1 MIFHGQM
8 DTFPGLKR
16 ASETLDNSMTFKFSL
31 NSESTMFW
39 IKLEPKEWLRI
50 NYGCDPVTDSSKN

>member
-1 MIFHGQM
+1 MIFHGQT
-8 DTFPGLKR
+8 DTFPGLRR
-16 ASETLDNSMTFKFSL
+16 ASETLDNSMTFNFSL

-50 NYGCDPVTDSSKN
+50 NYGR